1 MNLILVEI
9 CLSVCRLGL
18 CQVWGGFVEGNPGF
32 GMALFFGSERA
43 PGDDEGYG
51 RGVGGLSVGMSVSMP
66 SLVGF

>member
-1 MNLILVEI
+1 MRI
-9 CLSVCRLGL
+9 CLSVCRLGF

-51 RGVGGLSVGMSVSMP
+51 GGGMSCLSVCLSGCQV
-66 SLVGF
+66 